1 MIHRLLLL
9 SAAVGAGHTRA
20 AQALERACRTAF
32 PSIEVMHKDA
42 LDFLGRLVKKV
53 YIRSYL
59 AAVNHTP
66 ELWGYFYH
74 HADRIDPASRRARV
88 SRLIDRAS
96 SGRLARLVRRFRP
109 DRIVC
114 THFLPASQLCEHRG
128 ADRVEVPVDV
138 VLTDYDVHEIWIHP
152 GVHRYYAS
160 TGEVRA
166 QVIAKGIPA
175 GHVTVSGIPIDPVF
189 SKSRP
194 AARAR
199 QAFALDPDLPVVLV
213 MGGGFGVGDIEEAV
227 HRLLRLGPASQV
239 VVFAGRND
247 RLRRRL
253 LQESVPGGRR
263 LFVQGF
269 VSNVDEWLDAA
280 DLAIGKS
287 GGLTTSECLA
297 KGVPLVVFAPIPGQE
312 ERNADYLLEVG
323 AGVKAKDLATL
334 AYRVEQLLTEPERR
348 RRMSE
353 AARAAARPGA
363 ALQIVSEVCGAGS
376 PS

>member
-1 MIHRLLLL
+1 MIQRLLLL

-20 AQALERACRTAF
+20 AQALESACRATC
-32 PSIEVMHKDA
+32 PSVEVVHKDA
-42 LDFLGRLVKKV
+42 LDFLGPLVKKV

-74 HADRIDPASRRARV
+74 HADRIDPDGKRARI
-88 SRLIDRAS
+88 SRLIDRAG
-96 SGRLARLVRRFRP
+96 SGKLARLVRRFRP
-109 DRIVC
+109 DRIIC
-114 THFLPASQLCEHRG
+114 THFLPASQLCERRG
-128 ADRVEVPVDV
+128 KDRVETPVDV
-138 VLTDYDVHEIWIHP
+138 VLTDYDVHEVWIHP
-152 GVHRYYAS
+152 GVHRYFAS
-160 TGEVRA
+160 TDEVSA

-175 GHVTVSGIPIDPVF
+175 DHVVVRGIPIDPVF
-189 SKSRP
+189 ASRRP
-194 AARAR
+194 TAKAR
-199 QAFALDPDLPVVLV
+199 QALALDPNLPVVLV

-227 HRLLRLGPASQV
+227 DRLVRLEAPSQV

-253 LQESVPGGRR
+253 SQIKVPPGRR

-269 VSNVDEWLDAA
+269 VTNVDEWLDAC

-334 AYRVEQLLTEPERR
+334 AYRVEQLLAEPGRR
-348 RRMSE
+348 ERMSA
-353 AARAAARPGA
+353 AARAAARPNA
-363 ALQIVSEVCGAGS
+363 AVDIVREVCGTI
-376 PS
+376 